1 MVDEDILQRE
11 PSCERLKITRE
22 RFFVRRP
29 FSSACQAYYLRR
41 AARATETNIV
51 YAFSATT
58 SINDAVGNYVG
69 TVPANLIY
77 FTNRAFTVRI
87 FADTNAI
94 YDLGSS
100 GDGVDAL
107 AATIEVAGIG
117 TVDLDTGY
125 RITLFINRTV
135 RAMGTSQPV
144 GDNFDLTLSAATIG
158 PGGLAPAFRPGRS
171 YCVGRGHESIGTS
184 SGDPVVR
191 CLFSPHHSR
200 HAFHDGGGSAVD
212 SASDAASESTSFD
225 WETVEQ
231 FSIARAP
238 ADVAV
243 RHSARQPSRRALGP
257 ISLDARPRGQAGFP
271 SPTRRCRIRPR
282 FIACNSIE

>member
-1 MVDEDILQRE
+1 MKIFYNASRVA
-11 PSCERLKITRE
+11 SGSRLRGNA
-22 RFFVRRP
+22 FL
-29 FSSACQAYYLRR
+29 SAGLLVLLASLLFAR

-144 GDNFDLTLSAATIG
+144 GDNFDLTLSAG
-158 PGGLAPAFRPGRS
+158 QLGQVDLHRPFG
-171 YCVGRGHESIGTS
+171 
-184 SGDPVVR
+184 PVVLIAYDGDMNYWDLHGDIVVH
-191 CLFSPHHSR
+191 CLFSPLPHTTPSMTVEAR
-200 HAFHDGGGSAVD
+200 VWTPPVTLPRIDQFRLEDGGAVLDCSGSADVLYGIQR
-212 SASDAASESTSFD
+212 ASQITGPWTNLVRLTASSSGRFSFTNTALPNPAAFYRL
-225 WETVEQ
+225 Q
-231 FSIARAP
+231 Q
-238 ADVAV
+238 
-243 RHSARQPSRRALGP
+243 H
-257 ISLDARPRGQAGFP
+257 
-271 SPTRRCRIRPR
+271 
-282 FIACNSIE
+282 